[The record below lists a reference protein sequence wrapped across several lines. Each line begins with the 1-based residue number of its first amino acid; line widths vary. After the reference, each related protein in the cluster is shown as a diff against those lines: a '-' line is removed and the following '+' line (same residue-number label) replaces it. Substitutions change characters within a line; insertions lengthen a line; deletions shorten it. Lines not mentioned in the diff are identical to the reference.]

1 MKQHLDEILRRGTR
15 SIILLSVV
23 FFSCFYFSNQIYDFI
38 TEPIL
43 AKLPPDTKLIATQ
56 VTAPFMVP
64 MQLSLL
70 CSLLACAPY
79 ILYQI
84 WMFVKPGLYQHERR
98 NITPII
104 ITSCLLFYS
113 GIIFAVLVIC
123 PVALKFFT
131 TSGPKNIQIMLDM
144 GNFIDFIVTVSFA
157 SGLAFQIPIVT
168 NLLIRSGVITKQQLA
183 AKRRHVIVLALVLG
197 MLLAPP
203 DVISQIFL
211 AIPMWALF
219 ELGLL
224 FTTAKTSCSDRLYI
238 HP

>member
-1 MKQHLDEILRRGTR
+1 MKQHLDEILRRVTR
-15 SIILLSVV
+15 SLVVISVV

-38 TEPIL
+38 AGPIL
-43 AKLPPDTKLIATQ
+43 AKLPSGTKLIATQ

-64 MQLSLL
+64 MQLSFLCTLL
-70 CSLLACAPY
+70 MCAPY
-79 ILYQI
+79 LLYQI

-98 NITPII
+98 NIVPII

-113 GIIFAVLVIC
+113 GIVFALLIIC

-131 TSGPKNIQIMLDM
+131 TSGPRNIQIMLDM
-144 GNFIDFIVTVSFA
+144 GNFVDFIVTVSFA

-168 NLLIRSGVITKQQLA
+168 NLLIRSGVITKQHLA

-203 DVISQIFL
+203 DVISQILL
-211 AIPMWALF
+211 AVPMWGLF

-224 FTTAKTSCSDRLYI
+224 FSN
-238 HP
+238 H